1 MVFWFLNENPFRRDE
16 RKRQISWR
24 KSGLV
29 DSGFVKTCDE
39 LVIGVD
45 GLEDWAIDIREL
57 QSHTAEVNMHGLA
70 FILSFINF
78 VRAASLFNERETMT
92 LLFGIVALPMTI
104 ITSLCRILLLAIV
117 IAFVEP
123 EWTTI
128 LLIGYVHCCS
138 KVSFTKHYTTH

>member
-1 MVFWFLNENPFRRDE
+1 MKIHLELTKEKDKYH
-16 RKRQISWR
+16 RKN
-24 KSGLV
+24 SGFV
-29 DSGFVKTCDE
+29 NSGFVKTCDE

-128 LLIGYVHCCS
+128 LLIGYVQFRD
-138 KVSFTKHYTTH
+138 FTKFSIKVA

>member
-1 MVFWFLNENPFRRDE
+1 MPLMIINVSTLINQLR
-16 RKRQISWR
+16 
-24 KSGLV
+24 
-29 DSGFVKTCDE
+29 
-39 LVIGVD
+39 VD

-128 LLIGYVHCCS
+128 LLIGYGHYYSNFSNCS
-138 KVSFTKHYTTH
+138 NVFLIIFL

>member
-1 MVFWFLNENPFRRDE
+1 MKIHLEQTKENDKFHG
-16 RKRQISWR
+16 KK
-24 KSGLV
+24 KSGFV

-57 QSHTAEVNMHGLA
+57 QSHTAEVNMHGVA

-128 LLIGYVHCCS
+128 LLIGYVHYIILI
-138 KVSFTKHYTTH
+138 VFLIILL

>member
-1 MVFWFLNENPFRRDE
+1 MKIHLKQTKEND
-16 RKRQISWR
+16 KIKWR
-24 KSGLV
+24 KSGFV

-39 LVIGVD
+39 IVIGVD

-138 KVSFTKHYTTH
+138 KVSFSKRYTTH

>member
-1 MVFWFLNENPFRRDE
+1 M
-16 RKRQISWR
+16 
-24 KSGLV
+24 
-29 DSGFVKTCDE
+29 KTCDE

-104 ITSLCRILLLAIV
+104 ITSLCRILILAIV

-128 LLIGYVHCCS
+128 LLIGYVHYYSNCFS
-138 KVSFTKHYTTH
+138 NSFSNHVSLVYLILILMIYPLDKPNTKYEY

>member
-1 MVFWFLNENPFRRDE
+1 M
-16 RKRQISWR
+16 
-24 KSGLV
+24 
-29 DSGFVKTCDE
+29 KTCDE

-138 KVSFTKHYTTH
+138 KVSFTKRYTTH

>member
-1 MVFWFLNENPFRRDE
+1 ME
-16 RKRQISWR
+16 
-24 KSGLV
+24 KSGFV
-29 DSGFVKTCDE
+29 DLEFVKTCDE
-39 LVIGVD
+39 HVIGVD

-128 LLIGYVHCCS
+128 LLIGYVQFRG
-138 KVSFTKHYTTH
+138 FTKFSIKVA